1 MKEII
6 ISGMGIVSALG
17 NNVNETL
24 SALRAQKSGI
34 APLHYLRTSH
44 TEFPVGEVKMTNE
57 EMMNMLKIP
66 ENEPTTRTSL
76 MGMIAVGEALQN
88 ADLRYATS
96 DMRENQS
103 QIANRKSR
111 IAFINGTTVGGMD
124 KSEQFYLDFLENDTR
139 NAYISTHDCGACTE
153 MIADYF
159 GIFSQVDTISTAC
172 SSAAN
177 AILLGAELLKSG
189 RADIVVAGGCEC
201 ISKFHLNGFNM
212 LMILDREPCR
222 PFDATR
228 AGLNLG
234 EGAAYVVM
242 ETANRCH
249 SRESGNPHEQR
260 GIAGQARNDN
270 RIILSGAANTCDA
283 FHQTASSPDGEG
295 AYLAMKKA
303 LEDAQLKPEQIDYIN
318 AHGTGTVNN
327 DLSEGT
333 AIVRLFGEKIPPVSS
348 TKSFTGHTTSAAGGV
363 ESVFSILALQN
374 NFIPVN
380 LNFSEKMPE
389 LPFEPYCD
397 CHCGL
402 DPQSPNLRHILC
414 NSFGFGGNDTSLI
427 FSKYT
432 GAV

>member
-1 MKEII
+1 
-6 ISGMGIVSALG
+6 MGIVSALG

-24 SALRAQKSGI
+24 LTLQAQKSGI
-34 APLHYLRTSH
+34 APLHYLKTSH

-57 EMMNMLKIP
+57 EMMDILKIP

-76 MGMIAVGEALQN
+76 MGMIALKEALRHCGI
-88 ADLRYATS
+88 DP
-96 DMRENQS
+96 QS
-103 QIANRKSR
+103 PAKAGMTGKK

-124 KSEQFYLDFLENDTR
+124 KTEQYYIDFIENDTK
-139 NAYISTHDCGACTE
+139 NVYISTHDCGTCTE

-177 AILLGAELLKSG
+177 AIMLGAELLISG
-189 RADIVVAGGCEC
+189 RADIVVAGGSEC
-201 ISKFHLNGFNM
+201 ITKFHLNGFNT

-234 EGAAYVVM
+234 EGAAYIVM
-242 ETANRCH
+242 EKAPLNPPER
-249 SRESGNPHEQR
+249 GKPHEQR

-270 RIILSGAANTCDA
+270 RIILSGYANTCDA

-303 LEDAQLKPEQIDYIN
+303 LEGAQLKPEQIDYIN
-318 AHGTGTVNN
+318 AHGTGTANN
-327 DLSEGT
+327 DLSEGM
-333 AIVRLFGEKIPPVSS
+333 AIVRLFGENIPPVSS

-363 ESVFSILALQN
+363 ESVFSILALQH

-389 LPFEPYCD
+389 LPFVPYSD

-402 DPQSPNLRHILC
+402 DPQSLELRHVLC

-427 FSKYT
+427 FSKIT
-432 GAV
+432 